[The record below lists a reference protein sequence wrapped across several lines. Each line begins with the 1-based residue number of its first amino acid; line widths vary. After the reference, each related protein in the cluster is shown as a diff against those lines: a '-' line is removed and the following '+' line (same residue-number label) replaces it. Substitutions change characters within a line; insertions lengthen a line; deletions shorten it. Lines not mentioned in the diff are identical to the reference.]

1 MRGSPVRELAA
12 GAVSDRCFEDVW
24 KPRPLSSACE
34 PVTEGLVDVERLSEG
49 GAVKVRLGIDVACR
63 ADHQASLAAADGEF
77 LWSGWRFRTTPA
89 DLEALWAKLPDRVEV
104 QVVMEPT
111 RNAWVP
117 LAAWLAARGAEVV
130 LVAPEQ
136 SADLRDYYNKHTKN
150 DRLDSRVLARLPLL
164 HPEGLQ
170 PHEGPTP
177 ADPLRRAVRRRTK
190 LVKTRTAACQR
201 IDALVEVLGPAY
213 AEVLGTG
220 DYCKTALVVLE
231 RYADPRVLKRL
242 GPRRLTELLIKTS
255 KGSWREKKAVLLLA
269 AADETLELWAAGGL
283 DFAELAA
290 DIAGEVR
297 MVMSINREIELVEAR
312 IAPLFAAA
320 DRRPVDDDGE
330 IIDGPGIA
338 ASMPGLGGVLGA
350 SVLGRFG
357 DLDRFHSLAAAR
369 SFTGLVP
376 KVDQS
381 GTHEGHGGLTKA
393 GDPGLR
399 EALYLAADYM
409 RKIDPQLAARYYRLV
424 VDQGKHHDSAVCS
437 VAAVVATRLAAC
449 WRRQQR
455 YTLRD
460 TDGTPITE
468 TDGRAIVA
476 ERFKI
481 TDEMRQ
487 ARRRTRRAQ
496 QLKQRTGRR
505 EQESTNA
512 APATGPSAPKPTEK
526 VA

>member
-1 MRGSPVRELAA
+1 M
-12 GAVSDRCFEDVW
+12 
-24 KPRPLSSACE
+24 
-34 PVTEGLVDVERLSEG
+34 
-49 GAVKVRLGIDVACR
+49 KVRLGIDVACR

-89 DLEALWAKLPDRVEV
+89 DLEALWAKVPDGAEV

-117 LAAWLAARGAEVV
+117 LAAWFTAHDAQVV

-164 HPEGLQ
+164 HPEGLK

-190 LVKTRTAACQR
+190 LVKTRTQACQR

-231 RYADPRVLKRL
+231 RYADPRALKRL
-242 GPRRLTELLIKTS
+242 GLRRLTELLVKTS
-255 KGSWREKKAVLLLA
+255 KGSWREKKAELLLA

-290 DIAGEVR
+290 DIAAEVR
-297 MVMSINREIELVEAR
+297 MVMAVNREIEAVEAR
-312 IAPLFAAA
+312 IAPLFAAT

-330 IIDGPGIA
+330 VLDDGGPSIV
-338 ASMPGLGGVLGA
+338 ASFPGLGGVLGA

-357 DLDRFHSLAAAR
+357 DLDRFHNLAAAR

-376 KVDQS
+376 KLDQS
-381 GTHEGHGGLTKA
+381 GTHDGHGGPTKA

-399 EALYLAADYM
+399 EALYLAADYA
-409 RKIDPQLAARYYRLV
+409 RKVDPQLAARYYRLV
-424 VDQGKHHDSAVCS
+424 VNEGKHHDSAVCS
-437 VAAVVATRLAAC
+437 LAAVFATRLAAC
-449 WRRQQR
+449 WRRRER

-460 TDGTPITE
+460 TDGAPITE
-468 TDGRAIVA
+468 AEGRAIVA
-476 ERFKI
+476 DRFKI
-481 TDEMRQ
+481 TDEMRH
-487 ARRRTRRAQ
+487 ARRRARRAQ

-505 EQESTNA
+505 SQESTKA
-512 APATGPSAPKPTEK
+512 APATGPSTPEPTEK